1 MFRFLIRRVITSL
14 VVLLALTLVVFLL
27 ARLVPSN
34 PAIIYVGPK
43 ASLEAIE
50 RVTIQLGLDQPL
62 YVQYFS
68 YLTNLVQGDWGNS
81 LATKRPVLLE
91 LATRLPATL
100 ELIFAAMTV
109 AIAVGIS
116 LGVLAVRKPG
126 KALDGVIRFL
136 SIGGV
141 SMPAFWLGLLLQLF
155 FVGQLKILPATGQF
169 SNDLKY
175 TNPITP
181 ITNFPLLDSFLTG
194 NWVAYANGLEH
205 LILPAITLAAYPIGL
220 IARMTRASMLEVLTQ
235 DYIFTAKAYGLSR
248 TLVTWKLAL
257 KNALPSTLTVI
268 GLSVAYALTGTF
280 FVEVVFNWPG
290 VGQFA
295 TAAMLAVDYPTMIA
309 ITLMSATAYLITN
322 LIVDI
327 IQARI
332 DPRVRLA

>member
-1 MFRFLIRRVITSL
+1 
-14 VVLLALTLVVFLL
+14 
-27 ARLVPSN
+27 
-34 PAIIYVGPK
+34 
-43 ASLEAIE
+43 
-50 RVTIQLGLDQPL
+50 
-62 YVQYFS
+62 
-68 YLTNLVQGDWGNS
+68 
-81 LATKRPVLLE
+81 
-91 LATRLPATL
+91 
-100 ELIFAAMTV
+100 
-109 AIAVGIS
+109 
-116 LGVLAVRKPG
+116 
-126 KALDGVIRFL
+126 
-136 SIGGV
+136 
-141 SMPAFWLGLLLQLF
+141 MPAFWLGLLLQLF

-205 LILPAITLAAYPIGL
+205 LILPAFTLAAYPIGL